1 MIAKRIIS
9 GDSSAPTEDDS
20 RKRSI
25 VKDLVQS
32 ENKVVTDFA
41 KQLVTTG
48 FSAIGVV
55 LALKEKWLG
64 ANAPLWEKAVLG
76 GVVALF
82 LVSTLLATTAAAVY
96 RYRVSLSDYADVDAE
111 LHRVATLRYKL
122 TTAAFA
128 FLVIATGVIAIFVIF
143 A

>member
-1 MIAKRIIS
+1 MANRIIS
-9 GDSSAPTEDDS
+9 GESSTPTKDDS
-20 RKRSI
+20 RKRTI
-25 VKDLVQS
+25 VRDLVQS
-32 ENKVVTDFA
+32 ENKVVADFA

-64 ANAPLWEKAVLG
+64 ADARLWQKAILG
-76 GVVALF
+76 SAVALL
-82 LVSTLLATTAAAVY
+82 LVSTLLATMAAAIY
-96 RYRVSLSDYADVDAE
+96 RHRVSLSDYADVDAE

-122 TTAAFA
+122 T
-128 FLVIATGVIAIFVIF
+128 IASGALLLLATIVIAIVVIF

>member
-1 MIAKRIIS
+1 MANRRIS
-9 GDSSAPTEDDS
+9 GESSAPTEDDS
-20 RKRSI
+20 RKRTI

-32 ENKVVTDFA
+32 ENKVVADFA

-64 ANAPLWEKAVLG
+64 ANAPLWQKAMLG
-76 GVVALF
+76 SAVALF
-82 LVSTLLATTAAAVY
+82 LVSTLLATMAAAVY
-96 RYRVSLSDYADVDAE
+96 RHRVSLSDYADVDAE

-122 TTAAFA
+122 TTVAFA
-128 FLVIATGVIAIFVIF
+128 LLLLATVVIAIVVIF